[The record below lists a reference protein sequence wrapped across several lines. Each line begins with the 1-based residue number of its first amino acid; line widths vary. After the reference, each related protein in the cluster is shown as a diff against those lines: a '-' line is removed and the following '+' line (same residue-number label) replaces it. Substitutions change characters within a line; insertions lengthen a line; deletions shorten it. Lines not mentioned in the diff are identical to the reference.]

1 MNHALLAAVLAL
13 SAQQE
18 AQDDAAPQPSVL
30 FVQAKGVVHVL
41 LGGEP
46 FTTYHYADGAK
57 PYFYPVLGP
66 GGASM
71 TRGWPMVEG
80 GTGEDHDHPHQ
91 RSLWYAHGDVNGHD
105 FWAEGEGHGRI
116 EHRAI
121 DTVKAGATGLLRVK
135 NDWVAA
141 DGTLICTELRTMQFR
156 ATDAGR
162 EIDFTI
168 ELTPASGDLRL
179 GDTKEGS
186 MAIRLAPTLRL
197 DGPVAAGHCKN
208 SAGHTD
214 GECWGKRAAWV
225 DYWGP
230 IGDRTLGVAMFDHP
244 KNRNHPTWWHARNY
258 GLFAANPFG
267 AHDFEGQP
275 RGAGDQVVPAGET
288 ITFRYRLL
296 FHEGEVDARVLDE
309 RLSEFGEESP

>member
-1 MNHALLAAVLAL
+1 VSHALLAIAVTLL
-13 SAQQE
+13 VP
-18 AQDDAAPQPSVL
+18 QDDAAPAPNVL
-30 FVQAKGVVHVL
+30 FVQSKGVVHVL
-41 LGGEP
+41 LEGEP

-57 PYFYPVLGP
+57 PYLFPVLGP
-66 GGASM
+66 GGAAM
-71 TRGWPMVEG
+71 TRQWPMAEG
-80 GTGEDHDHPHQ
+80 PNEEHDHPHQ

-105 FWAEGEGHGRI
+105 FWAEGEGKGRI

-121 DTVKAGATGLLRVK
+121 ESVKAGPAGTLRVA

-141 DGTLICTELRTMQFR
+141 DGTLVCTEVRTMVFR

-168 ELTPASGDLRL
+168 ALSPAEGDLHL

-186 MAIRLAPTLRL
+186 MAIRLTPTLRL
-197 DGPVAAGHCKN
+197 DGPVGAGHIKN

-230 IGDRTLGVAMFDHP
+230 VAGQTLGVAMFDHP
-244 KNRNHPTWWHARNY
+244 KNPAHPTWWHARKY

-267 AHDFEGQP
+267 VHDFERKPEGT
-275 RGAGDQVVPAGET
+275 GDQIVPAGKT

-296 FHEGEVDARVLDE
+296 LHGGEVSDVALNN
-309 RLSEFGEESP
+309 RLAEFEKD

>member
-1 MNHALLAAVLAL
+1 MTHVALAL
-13 SAQQE
+13 ALALAVPQQE
-18 AQDDAAPQPSVL
+18 TREDAPAQTGVL

-46 FTTYHYADGAK
+46 FTTYHYADAPK

-66 GGASM
+66 GGAPM
-71 TRGWPMVEG
+71 TRKWPQVDG
-80 GTGEDHDHPHQ
+80 VAGEEHDHVHQ
-91 RSLWYAHGDVNGHD
+91 RSLWFAHGDVNGHD
-105 FWAEGEGHGRI
+105 FWAEGEGKGRI
-116 EHRAI
+116 EQRSI
-121 DTVKAGATGLLRVK
+121 ESVQAGPTGVLSVK

-141 DGTLICTELRTMQFR
+141 DGTLVCTEVRTMKFR

-168 ELTPASGDLRL
+168 ELSPASGDLRL
-179 GDTKEGS
+179 GDTKEGT

-197 DGPVAAGHCKN
+197 DGAVAAGHCKN
-208 SAGHTD
+208 SAGQTD

-230 IGDRTLGVAMFDHP
+230 VEGRTLGVAMFDHP
-244 KNRNHPTWWHARNY
+244 TNPNHPTWWHARNY

-267 AHDFEGQP
+267 VHDFEGKP
-275 RGAGDQVVPAGET
+275 AGTGDRVVPADET

-296 FHEGEVDARVLDE
+296 FHEGEVDAPLLDE
-309 RLSEFGEESP
+309 QLAKFAPE